1 MKKLTYLAS
10 AILAAVGFSSAANAD
25 IAISGSADVAYV
37 DAGGNATSM
46 NGGGISFALSTTTD
60 AGVSIT
66 ASGGISNDKDSSGDD
81 STATGLSALT
91 FGFSNGS
98 LTIGDD
104 VNIPDATG
112 KVGELVTWADTNTTT
127 LTYEGSVG
135 ASDEGSGASFS
146 TAMGDMSIALTYY
159 WDGAQDGDVDGATE
173 TGSGIKVSVP
183 LGGASLTAATAQIEN
198 GSITMNDSG
207 VAVSYAVG
215 GGTLGLGYNVVAGDT
230 ADDEAES
237 IGLSYKTTVG
247 TASVAIGYQT
257 HDGSNNTGQTTDVTV
272 SQSLGGGASVW
283 AEIRSVSG
291 TRSAE
296 TASTSDTV
304 FAIGSSV
311 SF

>member
-60 AGVSIT
+60 AGVSIA
-66 ASGGISNDKDSSGDD
+66 ASGGISNDNDSSGDD
-81 STATGLSALT
+81 SAATGLTKLT

-98 LTIGDD
+98 LSVGDD
-104 VNIPDATG
+104 IGIPDGTG
-112 KVGELVTWADTNTTT
+112 KVGELVTWADTNQTT
-127 LTYEGSVG
+127 LTYEGSIG
-135 ASDEGSGASFS
+135 DDEGSGASFS
-146 TAMGDMSIALTYY
+146 TAMGDMTIALSYY
-159 WDGAQDGDVDGATE
+159 WDGASAGDVDGATA
-173 TGSGIKVSVP
+173 TGSGISVSVP
-183 LGGASLTAATAQIEN
+183 LGGASLTAATAQAES
-198 GSITMNDSG
+198 GSTTMNDSG
-207 VAVSYAVG
+207 VAISYAVG

-230 ADDEAES
+230 AADEAES
-237 IGLSYKTTVG
+237 IGLSYSTTVG
-247 TASVAIGYQT
+247 SASVAIGYQT
-257 HDGSNNTGQTTDVTV
+257 HDGSSNTGQTTDVTV
-272 SQSLGGGASVW
+272 SQSLGGGASIW

-304 FAIGSSV
+304 FAVGSSV

>member
-60 AGVSIT
+60 AGVSIS

-81 STATGLSALT
+81 SAATGLTKLT

-98 LTIGDD
+98 LSIGDD
-104 VNIPDATG
+104 VGIPDATG
-112 KVGELVTWADTNTTT
+112 KVGELVTWADTNQTT
-127 LTYEGSVG
+127 LTYEGSIG
-135 ASDEGSGASFS
+135 DDEGSGASFS
-146 TAMGDMSIALTYY
+146 TAMGDMSIALSYY
-159 WDGAQDGDVDGATE
+159 WDGASAGDVDGASA
-173 TGSGIKVSVP
+173 TGSGIKVSMP
-183 LGGASLTAATAQIEN
+183 LGGASLTAATAQAES
-198 GSITMNDSG
+198 GSTTMNDSG
-207 VAVSYAVG
+207 VAISYAVG

-230 ADDEAES
+230 AADEAES
-237 IGLSYKTTVG
+237 IGLSYSTTVG
-247 TASVAIGYQT
+247 SASVAIGYQT
-257 HDGSNNTGQTTDVTV
+257 HDGSSNTGQTTDVTV
-272 SQSLGGGASVW
+272 SQSLGGGASIW

-304 FAIGSSV
+304 FAVGSSV

>member
-10 AILAAVGFSSAANAD
+10 AILAAVGFSSAANAE

-60 AGVSIT
+60 AGVSIS
-66 ASGGISNDKDSSGDD
+66 ASGGIDNDNDSNGDDSSG
-81 STATGLSALT
+81 TGLTALT

-104 VNIPDATG
+104 VSIPDATG
-112 KVGELVTWADTNTTT
+112 KVGELVDWADTNTTS
-127 LTYEGSVG
+127 LTYEGSIG
-135 ASDEGSGASFS
+135 DDEGSGASFS
-146 TAMGDMSIALTYY
+146 TALGDMSIALSYY
-159 WDGAQDGDVDGATE
+159 WDGAALGDVDGASK
-173 TGSGIKVSVP
+173 TGSGIKVSMP
-183 LGGASLTAATAQIEN
+183 LGGASLTAATAQAES
-198 GSITMNDSG
+198 GSTTMNDSG
-207 VAVSYAVG
+207 VAISYAVG
-215 GGTLGLGYNVVAGDT
+215 GGTVGLGYNVVAGDT
-230 ADDEAES
+230 AADEAES
-237 IGLSYKTTVG
+237 IGLSYSTTVG

-257 HDGSNNTGQTTDVTV
+257 HDGSSNTGQTTDVTV

-304 FAIGSSV
+304 FAVGSSV